1 MRFFFTTAASKD
13 CISIRKR
20 RGGGTGLPPSR
31 AARVPRMGTASHPP
45 GQRVTLTLHSGG
57 HCGQMCS
64 ELEVSGTGAK
74 YRLSQG
80 SRGAVPPPPSAYMG
94 TLEGLSAPIPPGS
107 YLATLQDEPQHLLST
122 FSHPHPGDNPF
133 GNTCAFRSQG
143 QGSGSSLG
151 RM

>member
-1 MRFFFTTAASKD
+1 MRFFFRTAASKD
-13 CISIRKR
+13 CISIRK
-20 RGGGTGLPPSR
+20 GGGGGLSR
-31 AARVPRMGTASHPP
+31 DARVPRMGTASHPP
-45 GQRVTLTLHSGG
+45 GQRMKLTLRSAR

-80 SRGAVPPPPSAYMG
+80 PRGVVLPPPSTYMG

-107 YLATLQDEPQHLLST
+107 YLVTLQDQPQHLLST
-122 FSHPHPGDNPF
+122 LGHPLPGDNPP
-133 GNTCAFRSQG
+133 GNTSVLRSQG